1 MVTSVD
7 GNSRNVVKKTSSGIE
22 SGNGSNLKYG
32 SSDDNNSVDTSNS
45 LTGTSQHERQEKR
58 NRRRA
63 QKRQERNQ
71 RKQRVAKELGSS
83 NRPFSIIW
91 TVLTVGVV
99 LSFVDVIYIMKH
111 IDSDPSSPATFH
123 QQQQQHQQS
132 IAPFVENQK
141 AQHEGID
148 GSNNNNNNKNEKNP
162 YLDVKARLAAKGPI
176 IDLITEAGISFDP
189 VEDADLLD
197 ELPDWD
203 EVVKMYGA
211 KPVIHG
217 INEGNCQKFQQH
229 SDRGEHLLGTAGTFN
244 SGTNL
249 MAELLIHNCMMPERM
264 KKYGSKNRG
273 IRWQVSLLC
282 NIFDLIVVAP
292 KVANSR

>member
-1 MVTSVD
+1 MVSSID
-7 GNSRNVVKKTSSGIE
+7 GNSRSVVKRTSSGIE
-22 SGNGSNLKYG
+22 SGNGSTSLYYG
-32 SSDDNNSVDTSNS
+32 SSDNNSVDTSNS

-58 NRRRA
+58 NRRRV

-71 RKQRVAKELGSS
+71 RKQRAAKELGSS
-83 NRPFSIIW
+83 SSQTFSLLW
-91 TVLTVGVV
+91 TVLAVGVV

-111 IDSDPSSPATFH
+111 IDSDPSSPATIH
-123 QQQQQHQQS
+123 QQQQQLKQQQS
-132 IAPFVENQK
+132 LASFVENQK
-141 AQHEGID
+141 AQHEGLD
-148 GSNNNNNNKNEKNP
+148 KSNSNSNNKKNEKNP
-162 YLDVKARLAAKGPI
+162 YLDLKARLAAKGPI

-203 EVVKMYGA
+203 DVVQMYGA
-211 KPVIHG
+211 KPIIHG
-217 INEGNCQKFQQH
+217 INEGNCQRFQQH
-229 SDRGEHLLGTAGTFN
+229 SDAGEHLVGTAGTFN

-273 IRWQVSLLC
+273 IRWQVSRSFLQMRLL
-282 NIFDLIVVAP
+282 LYP
-292 KVANSR
+292 SS